1 MGKTQTYFLWKKSI
15 LLEPARCLVAT
26 RIRYCVLCESK
37 RMLRFLHR
45 LIVVVKFD
53 RFLKQPPYRLYSSQI
68 ISSSLKSNPSNIIYS
83 SQKVADILQKPSD
96 CLQVFDDYLTDNEY
110 NNFLKE
116 IDGYMKRKR
125 YEYSHWD
132 NAIHGYRESER
143 SEWTQENQQVLSRIR
158 QLAFD
163 DPTQTLMHVHVLDIA
178 KDGYIK
184 PHIDAIRYCGTT
196 IAGLSLLS
204 SCVMRF
210 VHKDDKTLFVDV
222 LLKPKSL
229 YIMKNIVR
237 FDFTHEVPKD
247 QESYFNNIHIPRNRR
262 ISIICRNMPVDPS
275 AG

>member
-1 MGKTQTYFLWKKSI
+1 
-15 LLEPARCLVAT
+15 
-26 RIRYCVLCESK
+26 
-37 RMLRFLHR
+37 
-45 LIVVVKFD
+45 
-53 RFLKQPPYRLYSSQI
+53 FLKQPPYRLYSSQI

-196 IAGLSLLS
+196 
-204 SCVMRF
+204 
-210 VHKDDKTLFVDV
+210 
-222 LLKPKSL
+222 
-229 YIMKNIVR
+229 
-237 FDFTHEVPKD
+237 
-247 QESYFNNIHIPRNRR
+247 
-262 ISIICRNMPVDPS
+262 
-275 AG
+275 